1 MDDLIRCSVGGTTIV
16 GGSGHTITSALTAA
30 IVPHLA
36 LLELARVGAVPL
48 LLFFLQVSALG
59 HAELRALIST
69 FILLKSIH

>member
-1 MDDLIRCSVGGTTIV
+1 MDDLNRRSVGGTTVV
-16 GGSGHTITSALTAA
+16 GGSGHTVTSAFTTA

-69 FILLKSIH
+69 FIVLNSIL